1 MPDYD
6 NCLMNKQQLRKYL
19 NGWKEVAKL
28 EEKELR
34 NTPLRVKFK
43 QILSAFKLGVGLGLV
58 KKQTTD
64 KQTIEVR
71 NRWCLLKARC

>member
-1 MPDYD
+1 
-6 NCLMNKQQLRKYL
+6 MNKRQLRKYL

-34 NTPLRVKFK
+34 NTPSRVKFR
-43 QILSAFKLGVGLGLV
+43 QILSVFKLGVGLGLA

-71 NRWCLLKARC
+71 NRWCLLKAGH

>member
-1 MPDYD
+1 
-6 NCLMNKQQLRKYL
+6 MNKQQLRKYL

-34 NTPLRVKFK
+34 SASLQVKFK

-58 KKQTTD
+58 RKQTTD

-71 NRWCLLKARC
+71 NRWRLLKAGR